1 MNREIFQQLFGSAS
15 VANAIISSSASTDDI
30 GVVLRMHLV
39 TESFLEAFICS
50 AIGKSE
56 LFSVEPDDKITLK
69 LNYHSKLGLAQKLGL
84 PIPAYRA
91 LEKLNGM
98 RNKLAHRIEQ
108 DFITDPI
115 LDSLKTQVSKI
126 DTFATNAIEEEKAEY
141 FYPDEG
147 SKRSY
152 SLTSEETPKRIKLM
166 ILVLALIRRAT
177 HVTVGNYE

>member
-1 MNREIFQQLFGSAS
+1 MNKKIFQQLFGNSS
-15 VANAIISSSASTDDI
+15 VANAVISSSESTDDV

-56 LFSVEPDDKITLK
+56 LFSADPDDRITLK
-69 LNYHSKLGLAQKLGL
+69 LNYHSKLGLARKLGL

-108 DFITDPI
+108 DFITDSI
-115 LDSLKTQVSKI
+115 LESLEVQVRNI
-126 DTFATNAIEEEKAEY
+126 DVGISHPLEEEQAE
-141 FYPDEG
+141 FFLPNGDSWGIYPL
-147 SKRSY
+147 SSN
-152 SLTSEETPKRIKLM
+152 ETPKRIKLM
-166 ILVLALIRRAT
+166 ILVSALIRRST
-177 HVTVGNYE
+177 QITVGFS